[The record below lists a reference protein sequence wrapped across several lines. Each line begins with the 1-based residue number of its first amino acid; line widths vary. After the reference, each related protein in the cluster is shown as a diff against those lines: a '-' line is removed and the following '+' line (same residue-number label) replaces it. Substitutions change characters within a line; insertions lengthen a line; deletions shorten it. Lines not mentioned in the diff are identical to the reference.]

1 MQSSV
6 FVGES
11 RLAATSFEARSSAGD
26 GYIGDACA
34 DARRNAERIV
44 TDVQTLTYGFIIF
57 S

>member
-34 DARRNAERIV
+34 DGRRNAERIV
-44 TDVQTLTYGFIIF
+44 TDVQILTYGFIFF